1 VLIVIAVASQAGD
14 LRLAAST
21 EGEIFDADADRLLY
35 TDPDGY
41 RRSIDEWHRGVNI
54 ESLRNFGA
62 VTFTRESSDR
72 RFVYSDG
79 PYHHSLDVIG
89 GRAFWR
95 DEQLFVARDG
105 ELFVSN
111 WPDPQLMPKV
121 LCPAKPGTDES
132 LTVAFVWPDGKY
144 TTKHGR
150 N

>member
-14 LRLAAST
+14 LRLTAST

-89 GRAFWR
+89 GA
-95 DEQLFVARDG
+95 LSG
-105 ELFVSN
+105 ETSN
-111 WPDPQLMPKV
+111 CSSPETASCSFP
-121 LCPAKPGTDES
+121 T
-132 LTVAFVWPDGKY
+132 
-144 TTKHGR
+144 GR
-150 N
+150 TRS